1 MSVVN
6 STAND
11 RGLAADSGDDRLA
24 HIRAQFPIL
33 QQTMRGKP
41 LVYLDSSA
49 SAQKPQAVIDAIVA
63 CYTTYYA
70 NIHRGV
76 YELSQRS
83 TDAFEGARE
92 TTRAFI
98 NANSVREIIFTR
110 GATESINLVAAS
122 FGRTNVQAGDEVV
135 ISAIEHHSNI
145 VPWQMLCEQQG
156 ARLRVIPV
164 DDRGELRLDAYRD
177 LLNERTRLVA
187 VTHVSNVL
195 GTINP
200 IHDMIALA
208 HAQGIPVLVDG
219 AQAVPHM
226 AVDVQALD
234 CDFYAFTGH
243 KIYGPSGVGV
253 LYAKARHLEAMPPYQ
268 GGGDMIAS
276 VSFEEGTEYA
286 DLPNK
291 FEAGTPSIA
300 DVIAFGAALDWVRE
314 IGYDFIGQHEQ
325 DLLEYATAQF
335 RQIPGL
341 HIIGQAAAKASVLSF
356 TLDGIHPHDVGTIMD
371 MEGVA
376 VRTGHHCAQP
386 VMDRYGLP
394 ATTRASFGVYNT
406 RADVDVLVAAI
417 YKVKEM
423 FGS

>member
-1 MSVVN
+1 MLV
-6 STAND
+6 TAQKTFD
-11 RGLAADSGDDRLA
+11 VEKVRKE
-24 HIRAQFPIL
+24 FPLL
-33 QQTMRGKP
+33 QTSMNGKP
-41 LVYLDSSA
+41 IAFLDSAA
-49 SAQKPQAVIDAIVA
+49 SSQKPNQVIDAVA
-63 CYTTYYA
+63 AYYREKHA
-70 NIHRGV
+70 NVHRGV
-76 YELSQRS
+76 YQLSQEA
-83 TDAFEGARE
+83 TAAFENARE
-92 TTRAFI
+92 LVKGFI
-98 NANSVREIIFTR
+98 NAPISKEVIFVR
-110 GATESINLVAAS
+110 GCTEGINLVATT
-122 FGRTNVQAGDEVV
+122 FGKRFLKKGSEVLV
-135 ISAIEHHSNI
+135 SGMEHHSNI

-177 LLNERTRLVA
+177 LLNERTQLVA

>member
-1 MSVVN
+1 MSTVL
-6 STAND
+6 SDAD
-11 RGLAADSGDDRLA
+11 LAR
-24 HIRAQFPIL
+24 IRAEFPIL
-33 QQTMRGKP
+33 SQTMRGQP
-41 LVYLDSSA
+41 LVYLDNSA
-49 SAQKPQAVIDAIVA
+49 SAQKPQAVIDAIVE
-63 CYTTYYA
+63 CYTQYYA

-76 YELSQRS
+76 YEFSQRS
-83 TDAFEGARE
+83 TEAFEGARE
-92 TTRAFI
+92 TTREFI
-98 NANSVREIIFTR
+98 NAASTREIIFTR
-110 GATESINLVAAS
+110 SATESINLVAAS
-122 FGRTNVQAGDEVV
+122 FGRNQVQAGDEVV

-145 VPWQMLCEQQG
+145 VPWQMLCQQQN
-156 ARLRVIPV
+156 AKLQVIPV
-164 DDRGELRLDAYRD
+164 DDRGELMLDAYRD
-177 LLNERTRLVA
+177 LLSNRTRLVA

-200 IHDMIALA
+200 VQEMIQLA

-219 AQAVPHM
+219 AQAAPHM
-226 AVDVQALD
+226 ALDMQALD
-234 CDFYAFTGH
+234 VDFYAFTSH

-253 LYAKARHLEAMPPYQ
+253 LYGKTKHLQAMPPYQ

-300 DVIAFGAALDWVRE
+300 DVIGFGAALQWVRE
-314 IGYDFIGQHEQ
+314 IGYEAIGRHEQ

-341 HIIGQAAAKASVLSF
+341 RIIGQAANKASVISF
-356 TLDGIHPHDVGTIMD
+356 TLEGVHPHDIGTILD

-386 VMDRYGLP
+386 VMNRYGVP
-394 ATTRASFGVYNT
+394 ATSRASFAVYNT
-406 RADVDVLVAAI
+406 RADVDALVAAI

>member
-1 MSVVN
+1 MSSVLPD
-6 STAND
+6 SDLD
-11 RGLAADSGDDRLA
+11 R
-24 HIRAQFPIL
+24 IRQQFPIL
-33 QQTMRGKP
+33 SQTMRGQA
-41 LVYLDSSA
+41 LVYLDNSA
-49 SAQKPQAVIDAIVA
+49 SAQKPQAVIDAIVK
-63 CYTTYYA
+63 CYTCYYA

-83 TDAFEGARE
+83 TEAFEGARE
-92 TTRAFI
+92 ITRAFI
-98 NANSVREIIFTR
+98 NAASSREIIFTR
-110 GATESINLVAAS
+110 SATESINLVAAT
-122 FGRTNVQAGDEVV
+122 FGRTQVKAGDEVI

-145 VPWQMLCEQQG
+145 VPWQMLCEQQN
-156 ARLRVIPV
+156 AKLRVIPV

-200 IHDMIALA
+200 VREMIEMA

-219 AQAVPHM
+219 AQAAPHM
-226 AVDVQALD
+226 TLDMQALEA
-234 CDFYAFTGH
+234 DFYAFTSH

-253 LYAKARHLEAMPPYQ
+253 LYGKAKHLQAMPPYQ

-276 VSFEEGTEYA
+276 VSFEDGTEYA
-286 DLPNK
+286 DIPNK

-300 DVIAFGAALDWVRE
+300 DVIGFGAALKWVQN
-314 IGYDFIGQHEQ
+314 IGFDAIGRHEQ

-341 HIIGQAAAKASVLSF
+341 TIIGQASDKASVLSF
-356 TLDGIHPHDVGTIMD
+356 TLEDVHPHDVGTILD
-371 MEGVA
+371 MQGVA

-386 VMDRYGLP
+386 VMDRYQIP
-394 ATTRASFGVYNT
+394 ATTRASFAIYNT
-406 RADVDVLVAAI
+406 RADVDALVAAI

-423 FGS
+423 FGP